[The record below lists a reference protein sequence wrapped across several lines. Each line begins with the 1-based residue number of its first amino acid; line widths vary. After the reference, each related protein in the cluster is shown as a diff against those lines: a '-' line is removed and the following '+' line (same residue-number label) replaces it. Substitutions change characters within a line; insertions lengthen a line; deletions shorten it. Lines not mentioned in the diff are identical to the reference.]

1 MRQQD
6 AQELLRYLLDGL
18 SSEERIVFQV
28 EAAKREMANFPSLDK
43 LSKEQQLELKSILAK
58 VKAKPPPS
66 LIEQLFEGQLEV
78 SSERF

>member
-28 EAAKREMANFPSLDK
+28 EAAKREMANFPSIDK
-43 LSKEQQLELKSILAK
+43 LTKEQQIELKNMLAK

-66 LIEQLFEGQLEV
+66 LIEMLFEGQLEV
-78 SSERF
+78 CNCGM